1 MAFWGWCCGGRL
13 GTSAAELTREEV
25 VDLFTLSTQVNEGRL
40 IVHGLFARA
49 DTKNT
54 NGRIYPKPI
63 LRREVARFKAAH
75 VSCGSALGELN
86 HPSYY
91 SAYFRSLNLPN
102 VSHQVLEV
110 HWRGNE
116 LWGTI
121 EVLPTPAGLLL
132 WELYSRGIKL
142 GVSSRGWASVVADPA
157 NNRVLVDDDFQLI
170 TFDFVTEPSNA
181 GAYLVPIRTKY
192 KKPLPDQLRAVR
204 AAYLGFGSTDMA
216 NVAQLPAASVLS
228 KWLKSTKKS
237 MAAAAAQYST
247 GGAYEQAFALTAAAL
262 QQPPAAAAIGCG
274 SDNTAATSSYIAID
288 SCLDSLDVIADAE
301 SAGKL
306 LRRLPSLR
314 QLQTDRL
321 FSRLRSYTEVPQLA
335 GPLEQQLASLTR
347 LTSLCLSSGDL
358 QHLGYL
364 KWAHR
369 VMREASRRGS
379 SSSSS
384 SSSSRL
390 SKYYRDEYAGLA
402 CDSRHLVYWLP
413 DWLAAAPGLTSL
425 AIKPPKHSSS
435 SSSSNSSSSSS
446 SSKYSSGSST
456 PACLWMSA
464 APWSSKLESL
474 DIQGVPLAAW
484 LPPPIPQ
491 LTRLRCLRLHSC
503 SLQPRAAAALVRQ
516 AGAGCKALQVL
527 NLSGNEL
534 WQLPSEGWEGLAGL
548 KELDLSHNALVSL
561 PGAISSLASLT
572 ALRLSHNQL
581 SSLPEELA
589 ALRSLVLFDASH
601 NWLSGLRASV
611 GASLAS
617 LAAAWPHLQSLA
629 LANTSDK
636 HGSLALPQELAGC
649 SRLQELRL
657 GSNYDLDW
665 GSLQV
670 LQQCTALLMLD
681 LGGMRKAAAAAA
693 PPDISQLL
701 AQLQPRVAVQ
711 WD

>member
-1 MAFWGWCCGGRL
+1 MDEELGLTDVFAQLDCG
-13 GTSAAELTREEV
+13 S
-25 VDLFTLSTQVNEGRL
+25 L
-40 IVHGLFARA
+40 IVRQCERHDLGSARLSSSS
-49 DTKNT
+49 
-54 NGRIYPKPI
+54 
-63 LRREVARFKAAH
+63 LRR
-75 VSCGSALGELN
+75 
-86 HPSYY
+86 
-91 SAYFRSLNLPN
+91 
-102 VSHQVLEV
+102 
-110 HWRGNE
+110 
-116 LWGTI
+116 
-121 EVLPTPAGLLL
+121 
-132 WELYSRGIKL
+132 
-142 GVSSRGWASVVADPA
+142 
-157 NNRVLVDDDFQLI
+157 
-170 TFDFVTEPSNA
+170 
-181 GAYLVPIRTKY
+181 
-192 KKPLPDQLRAVR
+192 
-204 AAYLGFGSTDMA
+204 
-216 NVAQLPAASVLS
+216 
-228 KWLKSTKKS
+228 
-237 MAAAAAQYST
+237 
-247 GGAYEQAFALTAAAL
+247 
-262 QQPPAAAAIGCG
+262 
-274 SDNTAATSSYIAID
+274 AID

-301 SAGKL
+301 NAGKL

-358 QHLGYL
+358 QHLGHL

-379 SSSSS
+379 SSS
-384 SSSSRL
+384 L

-402 CDSRHLVYWLP
+402 RDSRHLVYWLP

-435 SSSSNSSSSSS
+435 SSSSSSSG
-446 SSKYSSGSST
+446 SKYSSGSST
-456 PACLWMSA
+456 PACLWMGA
-464 APWSSKLESL
+464 VPWSSKLGSL
-474 DIQGVPLAAW
+474 DIQGVPLGAW
-484 LPPPIPQ
+484 LPPCIPQ
-491 LTRLRCLRLHSC
+491 LTGLRCLRLHSC

-516 AGAGCKALQVL
+516 VGAGCKALQVL
-527 NLSGNEL
+527 DLSGNEL
-534 WQLPSEGWEGLAGL
+534 WQLPSEGWAGLAGL
-548 KELDLSHNALVSL
+548 KELDLSHNALVLL
-561 PGAISSLASLT
+561 PGAVSSLAGLT

-670 LQQCTALLMLD
+670 LQQCTALLILD
-681 LGGMRKAAAAAA
+681 LGGMRKAAAAA